1 MNRIYLYINV
11 LFLLLLTGA
20 ISSCQN
26 DSDMLGDGKAG
37 VNLTL
42 QIGEQL
48 SPDTRATIVD
58 DLNEGVIN
66 TVDIFFYKDGATVT
80 DAPIFYVTG
89 MELPKGTM
97 NRATLNISIP
107 VDKYEELFDPE
118 TTCKVYAIANR
129 PSATTGDNALP
140 ADDLS
145 IPSLKNATILHAPGF
160 AVREGDTKYS
170 PKEQDDFVMDGEAT
184 VTKVGDALS
193 GTIKLSRVAAK
204 ISVVVEGDSP
214 LLASSDNTWYVAEKD
229 GDGNIKKWWKA
240 NINDVRI
247 SMNRGSVRTKLGT
260 TPTEYLYTAN
270 KTNDIFSLSAISL
283 DKVTESVENK
293 TTSLSTTIPFYTYPT
308 NWKNDENSRT
318 HFILVVQWTE
328 TDNPTDNADSPPAA
342 PQTIQTYYEVNV
354 NAAASYT
361 ERNHHYRIK
370 QKIGVLG
377 STEVATAVELKP
389 SYTIVEW
396 GSAKDGVGSTDSH
409 GSLNRFRFLVV
420 DETNVVMDNTYSRRI
435 PFFSSDPIDLSSA
448 TIKWTYNGGNTKQI
462 LTFAT
467 MTNNEHFEKTVNS
480 TTKDITY
487 TFNNAAGVTA
497 KNASNQNITIPNRIQ
512 GNDSDP
518 NHDYRVKIT
527 VHNANSNDPDDES
540 YIYVEHKLNNEMEKN
555 SDYSEYYIDFKVQ
568 HSSGNSDDANYNET
582 ISITQYPMLY
592 VIADQNSD
600 YSNDDKVNGNEGFV
614 YINGTQGASGT
625 AWNGVSGMTQSQNPN
640 RYVINVAALTIGA
653 TQYIIGDPR
662 SRSISNPNGV
672 DASDGTRTLQY
683 YHPTN
688 ATNTENVI
696 SPQYMFASSYS
707 ACTNINMSKEDAI
720 KRCAA
725 YQEDGYPAGRW
736 RLPTAAEMKYVAQL
750 CSWGIVPNLFSNTYD
765 YWSAQGSFIVNSNT
779 GIVTEG
785 DNNALVRCV
794 YDTWYWG
801 TEQLAD
807 KEKFTWGDKA
817 VF

>member
-11 LFLLLLTGA
+11 LFLLLLTGT

-26 DSDMLGDGKAG
+26 DSDMLGGGKAG

-42 QIGEQL
+42 QIGEQQ
-48 SPDTRATIVD
+48 SPDTRADIVD
-58 DLNEGVIN
+58 YLNEGVIN

-80 DAPIFYVTG
+80 DAPVFYVTG
-89 MELPKGTM
+89 MELPEGTE
-97 NRATLNISIP
+97 NGATLNISIP

-129 PSATTGDNALP
+129 PQPDNDDNALP

-145 IPSLKNATILHAPGF
+145 ISSLKNATILHAPGF

-170 PKEQDDFVMDGEAT
+170 PKVQDDFVMDGEAT
-184 VTKVGDALS
+184 VTKVDDALS

-214 LLASSDNTWYVAEKD
+214 LLESSDNTWYVAEKD
-229 GDGNIKKWWKA
+229 GADNIKKWWKA
-240 NINDVRI
+240 NIKDVRI

-283 DKVTESVENK
+283 DKVTESVVNK

-318 HFILVVQWTE
+318 HFILVVKWTE
-328 TDNPTDNADSPPAA
+328 TDNPTDNTDPA
-342 PQTIQTYYEVNV
+342 PTDPKTITTYYEVNV

-377 STEVATAVELKP
+377 STEVATAVELEP

-420 DETNVVMDNTYSRRI
+420 DETNVVMDNVEKKRI
-435 PFFSSDPIDLSSA
+435 SFFSSDPIKITTA
-448 TIKWTYNGGNTKQI
+448 EIKWENTSGNKSETVTLVNQSNVSQPTPDTNGN
-462 LTFAT
+462 L
-467 MTNNEHFEKTVNS
+467 V
-480 TTKDITY
+480 Y
-487 TFNNAAGVTA
+487 TFSETSRLTG
-497 KNASNQNITIPNRIQ
+497 
-512 GNDSDP
+512 
-518 NHDYRVKIT
+518 DYVVKIT
-527 VHNANSNDPDDES
+527 VHNADPDDPDDEG
-540 YIYVEHKLNNEMEKN
+540 YIEFEHKLNNEMVKN

-582 ISITQYPMLY
+582 ISITQYPMLP
-592 VIADQNSD
+592 VIADLNYDFGLDNNNNYNTAHGYVIVNNNNTASSNTTGLRWYGVFQDGLANDGANS
-600 YSNDDKVNGNEGFV
+600 
-614 YINGTQGASGT
+614 
-625 AWNGVSGMTQSQNPN
+625 NPN
-640 RYVINVAALTIGA
+640 RYFISVAALTESVSDD
-653 TQYIIGDPR
+653 YIIGDPR
-662 SRSISNPNGV
+662 SRTNVVSTSTTFLDNVNEDDNGKSLEYYYPTKRT
-672 DASDGTRTLQY
+672 DDTRTML
-683 YHPTN
+683 
-688 ATNTENVI
+688 
-696 SPQYMFASSYS
+696 SPEFMVASSYGRCPYS
-707 ACTNINMSKEDAI
+707 MSLDEAE
-720 KRCAA
+720 KRCAT

-736 RLPTAAEMKYVAQL
+736 RLATIAEIRYIVQL
-750 CSWGIVPNLFSNTYD
+750 SGWGVIPSLFS
-765 YWSAQGSFIVNSNT
+765 T
-779 GIVTEG
+779 GIGYYSAHGAIQV
-785 DNNALVRCV
+785 DNYGNVSDYTGGGYSTTVVRCV

-801 TEQLAD
+801 KEHVAGSTTFVYGD
-807 KEKFTWGDKA
+807 KEMQ
-817 VF
+817 